1 MAQDLYELLNAERDR
16 GEKELAL
23 AHETIEMLR
32 ERCASLEFELET
44 LKERCEYSQQK
55 YSETKQELSE
65 IEIETRTTIKGLQ
78 QEVRNLEKNLTKL
91 ALEKEALH
99 QRCHVMHQELDE
111 SRNQSESEISDLRMR
126 HQLEA
131 ISLRSS
137 VDKQERLTY
146 RFKQE
151 LHQTVQT
158 YDKVI
163 EELKLELGKSQE
175 EVVYWRV
182 EVRKAALLR

>member
-1 MAQDLYELLNAERDR
+1 M
-16 GEKELAL
+16 
-23 AHETIEMLR
+23 
-32 ERCASLEFELET
+32 
-44 LKERCEYSQQK
+44 
-55 YSETKQELSE
+55 
-65 IEIETRTTIKGLQ
+65 
-78 QEVRNLEKNLTKL
+78 
-91 ALEKEALH
+91 EKEALH

-137 VDKQERLTY
+137 VDKQERLTN

-182 EVRKAALLR
+182 EVRKAALLRQKRIEARQE